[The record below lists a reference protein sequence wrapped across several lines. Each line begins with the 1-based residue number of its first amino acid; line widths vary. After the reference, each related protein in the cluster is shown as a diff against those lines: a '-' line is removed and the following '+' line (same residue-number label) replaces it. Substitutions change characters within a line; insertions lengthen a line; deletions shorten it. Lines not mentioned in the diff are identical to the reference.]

1 MDKRRREIEVV
12 DGDIALTAEEIFL
25 VMKALDVYAYALM
38 ASNSAYELEL
48 IQRVANKFV
57 RNAPKV
63 ELDS

>member
-12 DGDIALTAEEIFL
+12 DGDIALTAEETFL